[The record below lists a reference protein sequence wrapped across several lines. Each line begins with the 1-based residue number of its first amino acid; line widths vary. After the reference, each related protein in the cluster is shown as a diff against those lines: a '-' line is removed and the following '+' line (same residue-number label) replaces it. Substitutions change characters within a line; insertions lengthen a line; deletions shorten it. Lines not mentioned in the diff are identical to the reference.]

1 MKKINEGSRCS
12 YTVNGTGVA
21 RMEINNPPMN
31 ALSWSVLGEIRDTL
45 LAAIHDEEVR
55 VIVFT
60 GAGKVFIAGA
70 DISELND
77 FTTAQEGAE
86 SLING
91 QELSNLMMHADKPI
105 IAAINGFCLG
115 GGMEMALACHIRLA
129 DETATLGLPEIKLGI
144 IPGYGGTQRTP
155 RLIGR
160 ARALE
165 LILSG
170 NFINGKQA
178 EAYGLVNRAVP
189 KGTVVE
195 EAMKLA
201 KDISSKSRIAV
212 GAAIRAV
219 GEGSAMDLHTGMK
232 LERELF
238 GICYAS
244 EDKKEG
250 VAAFLEKRTPKF
262 RDRGDNNGQQHSRQK
277 GHGFRA
283 I

>member
-1 MKKINEGSRCS
+1 MQRRGGGFMKTVNEGTRCV
-12 YTVNGTGVA
+12 YMLQEDGVA
-21 RMEINNPPMN
+21 LMEINNPPMN
-31 ALSWSVLGEIRDTL
+31 ALSWAVLDEIADTL
-45 LAAIHDEEVR
+45 IKALDDPGVR

-60 GAGKVFIAGA
+60 GAGRAFIAGA
-70 DISELND
+70 DITELND
-77 FTTAQEGAE
+77 YTTAQEGAD
-86 SLING
+86 SLIKG
-91 QELSNLMMHADKPI
+91 QDLSNLFMHADKPI

-129 DETATLGLPEIKLGI
+129 DESATLGLPEIKLGI

-155 RLIGR
+155 RLIGP

-170 NFINGKQA
+170 NFLSGTQA
-178 EAYGLVNRAVP
+178 ELYGLVNRAVP

-201 KDISSKSRIAV
+201 GTIAAKSRV
-212 GAAIRAV
+212 SVQAAMRSV
-219 GEGSAMDLHTGMK
+219 LEGMAMDLSMGMR

-250 VAAFLEKRTPKF
+250 AEAFLAKRDPKF
-262 RDRGDNNGQQHSRQK
+262 KDR
-277 GHGFRA
+277 
-283 I
+283 

>member
-1 MKKINEGSRCS
+1 MKKVNEGSRCT
-12 YTVNGTGVA
+12 YTVNSTGVA
-21 RMEINNPPMN
+21 LMEINNPPMN
-31 ALSWSVLGEIRDTL
+31 ALSWSVLDEIRDTMI
-45 LAAIHDEEVR
+45 AAIHDEEVR

-60 GAGKVFIAGA
+60 GAGKAFIAGA

-77 FTTAQEGAE
+77 FTTAREGAE

-91 QELSNLMMHADKPI
+91 QELSYLIMHSDKPV

-170 NFINGKQA
+170 NFVSGRQA
-178 EAYGLVNRAVP
+178 ETYGLVNRAVP
-189 KGTVVE
+189 KGTVVP

-201 KDISSKSRIAV
+201 DAISSKSRIAV

-219 GEGSAMDLHTGMK
+219 CEGSAMDLLTGMK
-232 LERELF
+232 LEREMF

-250 VAAFLEKRTPKF
+250 AAAFMEKRIPEFK
-262 RDRGDNNGQQHSRQK
+262 DK
-277 GHGFRA
+277 
-283 I
+283 

>member
-1 MKKINEGSRCS
+1 MDGFSVIKKTQEYGGISMKTVNEGSRCS
-12 YTVNGTGVA
+12 YTVKDTGVA
-21 RMEINNPPMN
+21 LMEIDNPPMN
-31 ALSWSVLGEIRDTL
+31 ALSWAVLDEIRDTL
-45 LAAIHDEEVR
+45 VKALADPEVR

-60 GAGKVFIAGA
+60 GAGKAFIAGA
-70 DISELND
+70 EISELND
-77 FTTAQEGAE
+77 YTTAKEGAD
-86 SLING
+86 SLIKG

-115 GGMEMALACHIRLA
+115 GGMEMALACHVRLA
-129 DETATLGLPEIKLGI
+129 DEGATMGLPEIKLGI

-155 RLIGR
+155 RLIGPG
-160 ARALE
+160 RALE

-170 NFINGKQA
+170 NFVSGRQA

-201 KDISSKSRIAV
+201 ATIAGKSRVAV
-212 GAAIRAV
+212 QAALRAIF
-219 GEGSAMDLHTGMK
+219 EGSAMDLNTGMR

-238 GICYAS
+238 GTCYAS

-250 VAAFLEKRTPKF
+250 AAAFLEKRTPKF
-262 RDRGDNNGQQHSRQK
+262 RDR
-277 GHGFRA
+277 
-283 I
+283 

>member
-1 MKKINEGSRCS
+1 MKKMNEGTRCS
-12 YTVNGTGVA
+12 YIVHDRGVA
-21 RMEINNPPMN
+21 LMEISNPPMN
-31 ALSWSVLGEIRDTL
+31 ALSWSVLDEIRDTFEKAL
-45 LAAIHDEEVR
+45 TDPEVR

-60 GAGKVFIAGA
+60 GAGKAFIAGA

-77 FTTAQEGAE
+77 YSTAQEGAD
-86 SLING
+86 SLIKG
-91 QELSNLMMHADKPI
+91 QDLSNLIMQADKPV

-129 DETATLGLPEIKLGI
+129 DESAVLGLPEIKLGI

-155 RLIGR
+155 RLIGP

-170 NFINGKQA
+170 NFLNGRQA
-178 EAYGLVNRAVP
+178 EAYGLINRAVA

-201 KDISSKSRIAV
+201 GTIASKSRIAV
-212 GAAIRAV
+212 QAGLRAV
-219 GEGSAMDLHTGMK
+219 LEGTAMDLAMGMR

-238 GICYAS
+238 GTCYAS

-250 VAAFLEKRTPKF
+250 AEAFLAKRDPEFK
-262 RDRGDNNGQQHSRQK
+262 DR
-277 GHGFRA
+277 
-283 I
+283 

>member
-1 MKKINEGSRCS
+1 MKKVNEGSRCT

-21 RMEINNPPMN
+21 LMKINNPPMN
-31 ALSWSVLGEIRDTL
+31 ALSWSVLDEIRDTL
-45 LAAIHDEEVR
+45 IKAIHDEEVR

-60 GAGKVFIAGA
+60 GAGKAFIAGA
-70 DISELND
+70 DINELND
-77 FTTAQEGAE
+77 FTTAKEGAE

-91 QELSNLMMHADKPI
+91 QELSNLMMHSDKPI

-170 NFINGKQA
+170 NFVNGRQA
-178 EAYGLVNRAVP
+178 ETYGLVNRAVP
-189 KGTVVE
+189 KGTVVP

-201 KDISSKSRIAV
+201 DTISSKSRIAV
-212 GAAIRAV
+212 GAAIRP
-219 GEGSAMDLHTGMK
+219 SAKDRPWIFT
-232 LERELF
+232 RE
-238 GICYAS
+238 
-244 EDKKEG
+244 
-250 VAAFLEKRTPKF
+250 
-262 RDRGDNNGQQHSRQK
+262 
-277 GHGFRA
+277 
-283 I
+283 